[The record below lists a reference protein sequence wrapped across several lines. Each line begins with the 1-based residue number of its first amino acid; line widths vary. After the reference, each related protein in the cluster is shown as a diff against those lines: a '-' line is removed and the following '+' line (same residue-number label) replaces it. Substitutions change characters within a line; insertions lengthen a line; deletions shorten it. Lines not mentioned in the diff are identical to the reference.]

1 MDKVF
6 LERPSVNEVL
16 RDKIRKYKKEH
27 SRLSSNQIA
36 RRLGLPPST
45 FHRLEM
51 GDVKNPGLDI
61 CVTVLNGLA
70 SKKDTAEFVREY
82 FPEVHE
88 SLYGHFH
95 EMAGYQK
102 SNESIDRFFK
112 EPSTFKMMMKA
123 STKYGL
129 SEQSVLQ
136 ENGRVGHKKFME
148 LAANGVLQNKDGRFY
163 TNNENMILDIDT
175 RAKLSS
181 MIYQDIAENCD
192 ESGNAMGAIEG
203 CWFESLDAEKVV
215 PLMKELV
222 NEFNYQM
229 SKIMMDP
236 NNAGKDVIFYSSLV
250 RKMGEA

>member
-88 SLYGHFH
+88 SLYGHFV
-95 EMAGYQK
+95 ENQK
-102 SNESIDRFFK
+102 LDRLDDSVEKYFHDES
-112 EPSTFKMMMKA
+112 TYKMMMLA
-123 STKYGL
+123 TTKSGL
-129 SEQSVLQ
+129 SESYVLQ
-136 ENGRVGHKKFME
+136 EYGRKGHQKFMK
-148 LAANGVLQNKDGRFY
+148 LASKGILVNRNGKFFATSENCLLTDFTLNKVLALVHNDLCNEINENGSPKNTMRNTWYASVDLKKISKEFTDLTDEYIYQVRRLMNKDEYRGEDVVLI
-163 TNNENMILDIDT
+163 NNLIRHI
-175 RAKLSS
+175 
-181 MIYQDIAENCD
+181 Q
-192 ESGNAMGAIEG
+192 
-203 CWFESLDAEKVV
+203 
-215 PLMKELV
+215 
-222 NEFNYQM
+222 
-229 SKIMMDP
+229 
-236 NNAGKDVIFYSSLV
+236 
-250 RKMGEA
+250 

>member
-95 EMAGYQK
+95 EN
-102 SNESIDRFFK
+102 NELEKLDNNFEKYFEDR
-112 EPSTFKMMMKA
+112 STCKMMMFA
-123 STKYGL
+123 TTYNGL
-129 SEQSVLQ
+129 SESDILQ
-136 ENGRVGHKKFME
+136 EYGRKGHKVFMN
-148 LAANGVLQNKDGRFY
+148 LAAKGVLINKNGRFY
-163 TNNENMILDIDT
+163 YKEEMNFKMSTDIGLKVASIIHDDLYNEHRVNNNID
-175 RAKLSS
+175 SCVYDF
-181 MIYQDIAENCD
+181 IY
-192 ESGNAMGAIEG
+192 ESVD
-203 CWFESLDAEKVV
+203 LEKVKQEINEIV
-215 PLMKELV
+215 SEYTYKMK
-222 NEFNYQM
+222 
-229 SKIMMDP
+229 KILKNPDNRGNDICYM
-236 NNAGKDVIFYSSLV
+236 NNLFKKLN
-250 RKMGEA
+250 

>member
-61 CVTVLNGLA
+61 CVTVLNGLC

-88 SLYGHFH
+88 SLFSHFSD
-95 EMAGYQK
+95 EI
-102 SNESIDRFFK
+102 SNSNNALDVDKFFRDESTYK
-112 EPSTFKMMMKA
+112 LMMKA
-123 STKYGL
+123 SSYAGQCE
-129 SEQSVLQ
+129 SELLQ
-136 ENGRVGHKKFME
+136 EYGRAGHRIFMK
-148 LAANGVLQNKDGRFY
+148 LAADGVITNKNGRFY
-163 TNNENMILDIDT
+163 SANDVNVLGQETSMDLISLVTQEMANETKVHGTPQNS
-175 RAKLSS
+175 RF
-181 MIYQDIAENCD
+181 NFC
-192 ESGNAMGAIEG
+192 
-203 CWFESLDAEKVV
+203 FESVDSDKVKSQ
-215 PLMKELV
+215 LKELADEYAYNV
-222 NEFNYQM
+222 KKILFNPENRGDDVYIV
-229 SKIMMDP
+229 SNFIKKI
-236 NNAGKDVIFYSSLV
+236 
-250 RKMGEA
+250 

>member
-61 CVTVLNGLA
+61 CVTVLNGLC
-70 SKKDTAEFVREY
+70 SKKETAEFVREY

-88 SLYGHFH
+88 SLYGHFT
-95 EMAGYQK
+95 EMQSVENLQEPVERY
-102 SNESIDRFFK
+102 FK
-112 EPSTFKMMMKA
+112 DPLTYKMMLKA
-123 STKYGL
+123 TSKYGL
-129 SEQSVLQ
+129 SEAAVLQ
-136 ENGRVGHKKFME
+136 DYGRVGHKKFMK
-148 LAANGVLQNKDGRFY
+148 LAADGVLINDGGRFFVSKKN
-163 TNNENMILDIDT
+163 TILNIDT
-175 RAKLSS
+175 RAKLTS
-181 MIYQDIAENCD
+181 MIYQEIADSCD
-192 ESGNAMGAIEG
+192 ENGNAVGAIEN
-203 CWFESLDAEKVV
+203 CWFESLNAEKVL
-215 PLMKELV
+215 PKMNELIK
-222 NEFNYQM
+222 EFNYQI

-236 NNAGKDVIFYSSLV
+236 DNFGKDMIYYSALAK
-250 RKMGEA
+250 RMGDK